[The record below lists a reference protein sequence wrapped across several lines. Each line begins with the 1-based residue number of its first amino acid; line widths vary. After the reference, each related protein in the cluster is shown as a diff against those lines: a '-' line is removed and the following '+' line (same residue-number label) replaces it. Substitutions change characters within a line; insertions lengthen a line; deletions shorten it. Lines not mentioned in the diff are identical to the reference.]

1 MFKKQRF
8 LLNKREPMIIWEGVK
23 VVFALDYEVEM
34 LFSQG

>member
-8 LLNKREPMIIWEGVK
+8 LLNKREPMIIWEGAK
-23 VVFALDYEVEM
+23 VVFALDYKVEM